1 MLPREVL
8 DGGLT
13 ISIPTTTPDGST
25 VDTPHFFP
33 PGTVIG
39 VSAYA
44 IHHNATYFPDPFTFQ
59 PERWVESAEWT
70 EESVAVARSA
80 FCAFSLG
87 TRGCVGRSLAYKE
100 LQLSLALIL
109 FSFDLRFAEVE
120 EEPTSKKPRHPM
132 RWRKDEYQL
141 FDRFLA
147 ETDGP
152 MVEFRAR
159 QV

>member
-1 MLPREVL
+1 MKPDTTSTTLSAAIFYLLHNPSTLET
-8 DGGLT
+8 LT
-13 ISIPTTTPDGST
+13 TEIRTSFQTADSIG
-25 VDTPHFFP
+25 
-33 PGTVIG
+33 
-39 VSAYA
+39 
-44 IHHNATYFPDPFTFQ
+44 AT
-59 PERWVESAEWT
+59 WT
-70 EESVAVARSA
+70 QESVAAARSA

-87 TRGCVGRSLAYKE
+87 TRGCVGRRLAYKE

-109 FSFDLRFAEVE
+109 FSFDLRLAEADQ
-120 EEPTSKKPRHPM
+120 EPTSKAARHPM

-147 ETDGP
+147 ERDGP